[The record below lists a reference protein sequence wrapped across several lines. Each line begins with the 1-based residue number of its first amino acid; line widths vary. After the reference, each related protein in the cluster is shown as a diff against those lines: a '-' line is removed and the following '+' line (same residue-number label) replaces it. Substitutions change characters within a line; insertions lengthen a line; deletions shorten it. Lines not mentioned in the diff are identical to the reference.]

1 MGTLRKPSNAAIIAK
16 KKSKMAIANA
26 KIVQNGRGSRML
38 TRLNDREVASVK
50 KSSKKRSKKIAPG
63 TRSLRGRDISL
74 SSNDSSSDRDN
85 KKDEH
90 VKSGRKSN
98 MKNELKNES
107 EAEADADEETSS
119 RESSR
124 RPKSRRSR
132 EEGERRDVKEKTF
145 GKESPVA
152 RLKKREGRST
162 SCDSSGSK
170 ESLPAGARRSRKTKE
185 AAKNYLNMLGQEL
198 AASSKQD
205 EDAISIESFISA
217 AQEKRLGEFEKDEKS
232 AGVKESDS
240 VEVVAPKTIKI

>member
-1 MGTLRKPSNAAIIAK
+1 MGK
-16 KKSKMAIANA
+16 
-26 KIVQNGRGSRML
+26 
-38 TRLNDREVASVK
+38 
-50 KSSKKRSKKIAPG
+50 
-63 TRSLRGRDISL
+63 
-74 SSNDSSSDRDN
+74 
-85 KKDEH
+85 
-90 VKSGRKSN
+90 
-98 MKNELKNES
+98 LKNES

-240 VEVVAPKTIKI
+240 VEVVAPKTIKIESKEVLNSKEREASVGKKKPTDKKNALKKGLAEKKSEKNRLDYQRHTAKG